1 MYKRYVRIKM
11 YEQVLNQEKNSVKV
25 WTNQDGTLSF
35 SINVSLG
42 ELETGNNKVVL
53 EHSSETVANM
63 VKNLVDNLSKKFTV
77 ITENVETYHTGIKDI
92 EISNAN
98 KDNVKHVTVT
108 GNKEDKIIATY
119 NNALKDQLVP
129 KNGAKK

>member
-1 MYKRYVRIKM
+1 M

-25 WTNQDGTLSF
+25 WTNLDGTLSF
-35 SINVSLG
+35 SVNVSLG
-42 ELETGNNKVVL
+42 ELD
-53 EHSSETVANM
+53 TVYGKADLIGSAQNVATM
-63 VKNLVDNLSKKFTV
+63 VTNLVENLSKKFTV

-108 GNKEDKIIATY
+108 GNKADKIISTY
-119 NNALKDQLVP
+119 NEAIKEKINS
-129 KNGAKK
+129 NGGKK